1 MSINLYGN
9 LSILSAKENE
19 YDRNIVIR
27 LNRFVVDV
35 YYVFIT
41 N

>member
-9 LSILSAKENE
+9 FSILSAQENE
-19 YDRNIVIR
+19 YVCNIVITS
-27 LNRFVVDV
+27 NSFVVDV
-35 YYVFIT
+35 YYVFIK